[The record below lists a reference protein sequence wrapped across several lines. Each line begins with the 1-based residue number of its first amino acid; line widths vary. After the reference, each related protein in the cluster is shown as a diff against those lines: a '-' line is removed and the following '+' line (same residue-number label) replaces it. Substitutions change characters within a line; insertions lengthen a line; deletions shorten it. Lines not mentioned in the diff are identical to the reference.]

1 MCIGVPMQVLRTE
14 PGYAICLGRGEQR
27 RVNTALIDATA
38 PGDWVLVF
46 MDSARE
52 AISAERAEEVN
63 ATLDMVQAA
72 MDGQPFDMEDPGFVL
87 PSAMSQQQLQA
98 LAGANQTTPQETP

>member
-27 RVNTALIDATA
+27 RVNTALIDAAA

-46 MDSARE
+46 MDSVRE
-52 AISAERAEEVN
+52 RISAARAEEVN
-63 ATLDMVQAA
+63 TTLDMVQAA
-72 MDGQPFDMEDPGFVL
+72 MDGQHVDMDPGFVL
-87 PSAMSQQQLQA
+87 PSAMSPQQLQA
-98 LAGANQTTPQETP
+98 LAGATLPTPQETP

>member
-1 MCIGVPMQVLRTE
+1 MQVLKTE

-27 RVNTALIDATA
+27 RVNTALIDAAA

-52 AISAERAEEVN
+52 RITAERAEEVN
-63 ATLDMVQAA
+63 TTLDMVQAA
-72 MDGQPFDMEDPGFVL
+72 MDGQSFDMDPGFVL
-87 PSAMSQQQLQA
+87 PSAMSQQQLNA
-98 LAGANQTTPQETP
+98 LAGAPHNTPQETA